1 MDASLSRG
9 FHGGVQGGHRR
20 PEDREGVQER
30 HHGSLRERAHRQE
43 DRGGPRRPV
52 RRPAWLQASDH
63 RRERQRRISDADR
76 PARAATEA
84 APPERRRRLPS
95 RPTRDAQ
102 EEDGPRKHGVARH
115 PSAEPEDRR
124 ARTEVDRGRV
134 AGAGAMKVPG
144 QPEVNI
150 GVVGHVDHGKSTL
163 TERLTGERT
172 DRHSEEIKRGISIR
186 LGYADMAI
194 YKCPKDDE
202 PAAYQNTEICKTH
215 NVKGELQRIVS
226 FVDSPGH
233 ETLMA
238 TMLSGAAIM
247 DGALLVI
254 AANEDCPQPQTKEHL
269 MALGIIGVDKIVI
282 VQNKIDIV
290 DPKQAEENY
299 RQIQAFVKGTVAEGA
314 PIVPVSAHH
323 EVNLDVLLMM
333 IQKVIPTRPHEEAKP
348 AKMYVAR
355 SFDVNQ
361 PGIPPEK
368 IVGGVLGG
376 SLMQGHMK
384 VGEAIEISP
393 GRQVTLGN
401 KTEWKNI
408 TTSIRSLHTGGAA
421 RKDVRPGGLIAIG
434 TNLDPVLTKADGLV
448 GRVGGPPGSL
458 PEIVMKMSVEVNLLE
473 RVVGVPE
480 ELKVEGIK
488 TSEPLMV
495 SVGTATTVGVV
506 TSARENR
513 ADMALKIPVVAEPGQ
528 RVAVSRRI
536 GGKWR
541 LIGYG
546 VLK

>member
-9 FHGGVQGGHRR
+9 FHGGVQSGHRR
-20 PEDREGVQER
+20 PQDREGVQEG

-43 DRGGPRRPV
+43 DRGGPRRPI
-52 RRPAWLQASDH
+52 RRAAWLQASDH

-84 APPERRRRLPS
+84 PPPERRRRLPS

-194 YKCPKDDE
+194 YKCPKDTE

-299 RQIQAFVKGTVAEGA
+299 KQIVAFVKGTVAQGA

-333 IQKVIPTRPHEEAKP
+333 IQKVIPTRPHEESKP

-361 PGIPPEK
+361 PGITPEK

-376 SLMQGHMK
+376 SLMQGKTK
-384 VGEAIEISP
+384 VGEEIEISP
-393 GRQVTLGN
+393 GRQVTVGN
-401 KTEWKNI
+401 KTEWKNL
-408 TTSIRSLHTGGAA
+408 TTTVRSLQSGGAS
-421 RKDVRPGGLIAIG
+421 RKEGRPGGPIAIG
-434 TNLDPVLTKADGLV
+434 PNLGPRPTKAHVPV
-448 GRVGGPPGSL
+448 GRCGCPPGDL
-458 PEIVMKMSVEVNLLE
+458 P
-473 RVVGVPE
+473 RVVVKG
-480 ELKVEGIK
+480 
-488 TSEPLMV
+488 
-495 SVGTATTVGVV
+495 
-506 TSARENR
+506 ARGADPPNTR
-513 ADMALKIPVVAEPGQ
+513 ACVRE
-528 RVAVSRRI
+528 
-536 GGKWR
+536 R
-541 LIGYG
+541 LPR
-546 VLK
+546 